1 MLVRSSFQ
9 AQKPAAVPIK
19 LAINE
24 ILKVLMSTP
33 SALYTRKTAG
43 WFHRICPVSVSQA
56 YLLLSCPSNRIGL
69 TIASSIPNEV
79 PMRFRRLLPA
89 FFLLFALA
97 SFAQSAPSE
106 KAVGFSIDNI
116 DKTLDPCA
124 DFYQYA
130 CGNWLKNT
138 EIPADQSSWV
148 SFTELDERNLV
159 TLKDIL
165 EKASTGGSNRSAVE
179 QKIGDFYGA
188 CMDENAANGKGLAPL
203 QPELDR
209 IAAVKDKAALIDAIA
224 RVHLIGPSPL
234 FNFYSAPDLHNAN
247 SVIAYIDQGGL
258 SLPDR
263 DYYIKDDARMTEMR
277 KHLVEYITQV
287 FTLEGQSAQQAGDSA
302 QTVLRI
308 ETALAKA
315 SMDRT
320 MRRDPK
326 NRDHKM
332 TRDAALALAPNFYLD
347 RYFTDVAAPS
357 FSELNVPNP
366 EFFKQVNT
374 VLDTESL
381 DSLKTYVS
389 WHMLR
394 GAAPWLSQP
403 FVDANFKM
411 RQALTGQKEIQ
422 ARWKRC
428 VGLTDNSLGE
438 ALGQKYVELTFGAD
452 GKQRM
457 LKMVDALEKSLD
469 QDIQGLSWMSGDT
482 KKQAKAKLQAIR
494 NKIGYPDVWR
504 DYSSVQIASGDLLG
518 NLQRAN
524 EFESK
529 RQIAKIGKPLDRKE
543 WGMTPPTVNAYYSGS
558 YNEIVFPAG
567 ILQPPFF
574 DKKMD
579 DAVNFGGIG
588 LVIGHELTHGFD
600 DQGRKFDPEGNLRD
614 WWTADD
620 GKEFE
625 KRVSC
630 VADEY
635 SNFVAVDDLKLNGR
649 LTLGENTADNG
660 GARIAYNA
668 LEELIAADR
677 TGKEGQKIDGYTP
690 EQRFFLG
697 FARVWCQK
705 QRPEF
710 ARVQVTTNP
719 HSPGKYR
726 VNGVVQNMTEFQKAW
741 GCKAGQPM
749 VAQNACRVW

>member
-1 MLVRSSFQ
+1 MRVRVLLVF
-9 AQKPAAVPIK
+9 
-19 LAINE
+19 
-24 ILKVLMSTP
+24 
-33 SALYTRKTAG
+33 
-43 WFHRICPVSVSQA
+43 
-56 YLLLSCPSNRIGL
+56 LLLS
-69 TIASSIPNEV
+69 TVAS
-79 PMRFRRLLPA
+79 L
-89 FFLLFALA
+89 
-97 SFAQSAPSE
+97 AQSTPATDPAP
-106 KAVGFSIDNI
+106 GFSIDNI
-116 DKTLDPCA
+116 DKTLDPCV

-130 CGNWLKNT
+130 CGNWLKT
-138 EIPADQSSWV
+138 AEIPPDQSAWV
-148 SFTELDERNLV
+148 SFVELDERNLV
-159 TLKDIL
+159 TLRDIL
-165 EKASTGGSNRSAVE
+165 DKAAVNDLSRSPLDA
-179 QKIGDFYGA
+179 KIGDFYGS
-188 CMDENAANGKGLAPL
+188 CMDEKVVDAKGLAL
-203 QPELDR
+203 LKPELDR
-209 IAAVKDKAALIDAIA
+209 ISAVSDKAALIDAIA
-224 RVHLIGPSPL
+224 RIHLMGPNPL
-234 FNFYSAPDLHNAN
+234 FNFYSGPDLHNADQ
-247 SVIAYIDQGGL
+247 VIAYIDQGGL

-277 KHLVEYITQV
+277 KHLVEYVTQV
-287 FTLEGQSAQQAGDSA
+287 FVLAGQSSTQAAESA

-320 MRRDPK
+320 LRRDPK
-326 NRDHKM
+326 TRDHKM
-332 TRDAALALAPNFYLD
+332 TREAAITLAPNFHLD
-347 RYFTDVAAPS
+347 RYFVATGTPS
-357 FSELNVPNP
+357 FSEMNVSNP
-366 EFFKQVNT
+366 DFFKQVNSL
-374 VLDTESL
+374 VESESL
-381 DSLKTYVS
+381 GSLKTYVS
-389 WHMLR
+389 LHLLR

-428 VGLTDNSLGE
+428 VELTDNSLGE
-438 ALGQKYVELTFGAD
+438 ALGQKYVEVTFGAD

-469 QDIQGLSWMSGDT
+469 GDIQGLPWMTDET
-482 KKQAKAKLQAIR
+482 KKQAKVKLQAIR

-504 DYSSVQIASGDLLG
+504 DYSSVSVVRGDLLG
-518 NLQRAN
+518 NFLRAN

-600 DQGRKFDPEGNLRD
+600 DQGRKFDPQGNLRD
-614 WWTADD
+614 WWSAED

-635 SNFVAVDDLKLNGR
+635 GNFVAVDDLKLNGR

-660 GARIAYNA
+660 GARIALMA
-668 LEELIAADR
+668 LERMIAEDK
-677 TGKEGQKIDGYTP
+677 TGKQGEKIDGYTP

-697 FARVWCQK
+697 FGRVWCEK
-705 QRPEF
+705 RRPEY
-710 ARVQVTTNP
+710 ARNQVTTNP
-719 HSPGKYR
+719 HSPGRWR
-726 VNGVVQNMTEFQKAW
+726 VNGVVQNMPEFQQAW

-749 VAQNACRVW
+749 VSANACRVW